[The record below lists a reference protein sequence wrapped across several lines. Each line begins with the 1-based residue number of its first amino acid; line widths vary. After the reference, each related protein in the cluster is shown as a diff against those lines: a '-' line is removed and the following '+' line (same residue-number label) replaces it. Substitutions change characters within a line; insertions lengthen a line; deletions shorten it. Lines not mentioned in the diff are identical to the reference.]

1 MERGKIILVFCFLV
15 LIFFS
20 QVALAEEGPEFRF
33 FQRLSLFEREAS
45 GHLGPMDLRGD
56 QTWGNGVQLE
66 AQLRIDE
73 IADKIARVARFK
85 THEVQPGETLWDIS
99 RKYGIDV
106 ATLAGVNHDIANV
119 HNIRVGDVI
128 RVINIRGTIHK
139 AKDGETVDCIAK
151 EYGVCPE
158 EIRMVNGDDLSRLNP
173 GQEVVVPGAK
183 PPDFAERG
191 GTLDSF
197 IWPVSGGRISS
208 HFGPRW
214 GGFHEGLDIA
224 VPTGTPVRAT
234 KEGYVI
240 FSGWNGGYGNVVD
253 IDHGGGVVTRYAH
266 NSRLLVRRG
275 SFVYQGQVI
284 AYSGNT
290 GRSTGPHVHFEIRHN
305 GRPVNPIRYLP
316 PR

>member
-1 MERGKIILVFCFLV
+1 MKKGKWILIFCFIFLVFLG
-15 LIFFS
+15 
-20 QVALAEEGPEFRF
+20 QVAHAEDNGDFRF
-33 FQRLSLFEREAS
+33 FQRLNLFERDSS

-56 QTWGNGVQLE
+56 QTWGNGVYLE
-66 AQLRIDE
+66 AQLRVDE
-73 IADKIARVARFK
+73 IAERITRVARFK

-119 HNIRVGDVI
+119 HNIRAGDVI
-128 RVINIRGTIHK
+128 RVINIRGTIHQ
-139 AKDGETVDCIAK
+139 AREGETVDCIAD
-151 EYGVCPE
+151 EFGVCPD
-158 EIRMVNGDDLSRLNP
+158 EIRAVNPEDLAALKP

-224 VPTGTPVRAT
+224 VPTGTPVRAS
-234 KEGYVI
+234 KEGYVT
-240 FSGWNGGYGNVVD
+240 FSGWNGGYGNAID

-266 NSRLLVRRG
+266 NSRLLVSRG

-290 GRSTGPHVHFEIRHN
+290 GRSTGPHLHFEIRLN
-305 GRPVNPIRYLP
+305 NRPVNPIRYLP

>member
-1 MERGKIILVFCFLV
+1 MIFLVFPA
-15 LIFFS
+15 
-20 QVALAEEGPEFRF
+20 QVSLAEEGPDFRF
-33 FQRLSLFEREAS
+33 FQRLSLFQREAD
-45 GHLGPMDLRGD
+45 GHLGPMDIRGD
-56 QTWGNGVQLE
+56 ETWGNGVQLE
-66 AQLRIDE
+66 VQIRIDE
-73 IADKIARVARFK
+73 IAERVASVARFS
-85 THEVQPGETLWDIS
+85 THQVQPGETLWDIS

-119 HNIRVGDVI
+119 HNIRAGDEI
-128 RVINIRGTIHK
+128 RVINIRGTVHK
-139 AKDGETVDCIAK
+139 AKQGETVDCIAG

-158 EIRMVNGDDLSRLNP
+158 EIRRVNAEDLNSLEI

-183 PPDFAERG
+183 PADFAERG

-197 IWPVSGGRISS
+197 VWPVTGGRISS

-224 VPTGTPVRAT
+224 VPTGTPVRAA
-234 KEGYVI
+234 KEGWVS
-240 FSGWNGGYGNVVD
+240 FSGWNGGYGNTID

-266 NSRLLVRRG
+266 NSRLLVSRG

-290 GRSTGPHVHFEIRHN
+290 GRSTGPHLHFEIHLN
-305 GRPVNPIRYLP
+305 NRPVNPIRYLP